1 MDLLDEV
8 ADDLIKAEVLDS
20 EVDRGIER
28 EVESIMLMKTSYDSG
43 QVLPNGQRVPEGAT
57 MVISHTP
64 VGYYSA
70 TPPDCKDG
78 DWVTLYPL
86 YMDSTRSASEGRRV
100 PVQFCRPD
108 VQAIEMATVIYRIAQ
123 LPCIAENL
131 KSHPHDPGN
140 KNGRVRVK
148 LRNKGK
154 ASNLRFASK
163 TALLR
168 AIGAELD
175 KIPQRRQRLEA
186 LAKQRA
192 QEEAEDLKLRQ
203 GTSAP
208 ASSASSSSKKDKRK
222 KK

>member
-8 ADDLIKAEVLDS
+8 ADDLIKAQVLDS
-20 EVDRGIER
+20 EVARGVER
-28 EVESIMLMKTSYDSG
+28 EVESILLMKTSYESG
-43 QVLPNGQRVPEGAT
+43 QVMPNGQRVPEGAT
-57 MVISHTP
+57 MIISHTP
-64 VGYYSA
+64 VGYYSP
-70 TPPDCKDG
+70 TLPDRKDR

-86 YMDSTRSASEGRRV
+86 YIDSTRSASEGRRV

-123 LPCIAENL
+123 LPCISENL
-131 KSHPHDPGN
+131 KCHPHDPGN

-175 KIPQRRQRLEA
+175 EIPQRRQRLEA

-208 ASSASSSSKKDKRK
+208 ASSSSKKDKRK